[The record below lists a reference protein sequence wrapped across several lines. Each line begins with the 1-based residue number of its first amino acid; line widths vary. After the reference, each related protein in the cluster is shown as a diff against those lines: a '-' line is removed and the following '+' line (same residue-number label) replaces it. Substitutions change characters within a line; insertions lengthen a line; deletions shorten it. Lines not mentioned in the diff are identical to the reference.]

1 MAMTDV
7 RQEPL
12 GDEPRPKVLTRI
24 VQSIPC
30 YCGKCIDCEFGNG
43 TRTVVT
49 TVEEVIVDA

>member
-1 MAMTDV
+1 MSDTT